1 MKKKYKDYIPK
12 NDPELL
18 GFLIQY
24 KKGFPELADAT
35 LPDMTP
41 AQRTAHENRIQL
53 EINLLL
59 DVEYK
64 RKSLAG
70 AVKLKDDT
78 KDEIVKEIRRIV
90 NRSKTSST
98 PAPALIAGL
107 RLVCSAQGVNEDELQ
122 PKITCKV
129 VGSNVH
135 IYFENQGLYGVAI
148 YYRLEGDMDWQHVGS
163 DSKSPYIDNQ
173 PLRVAFR
180 PEKREY
186 MAMYNNIRENI
197 GQMSQIAVVV
207 VG

>member
-18 GFLIQY
+18 SFLILY

-78 KDEIVKEIRRIV
+78 KDEVVKEIRNIV

-107 RLVCSAQGVNEDELQ
+107 RLFCSGQPVNEDELT
-122 PKITCKV
+122 PGITGQV
-129 VGSNVH
+129 VAGGVRINFQNH
-135 IYFENQGLYGVAI
+135 GLYGISV
-148 YYRLEGDMDWQHVGS
+148 YCRLAGEADWQYVGCEVT
-163 DSKSPYIDNQ
+163 SPFIDKR
-173 PLRVAFR
+173 PLQVAFQ

-186 MAMYNNIRENI
+186 MAMYNNIRKDI
-197 GQMSQIAVVV
+197 GQMSKIIILV